1 MSNMVSYIVT
11 APTESAGIDGG
22 TQFNPAAL
30 HTFDRMKVLLEQAIY
45 ARYLLRVASSTHTVT
60 DVIKNIRM
68 LANNLPSK
76 LSYSE
81 LALQP
86 LYESGLRL
94 IKDVLENATSLKSPQ
109 DIFTIFNQPLI
120 ATYIN
125 REYVPTITEPFL
137 VSFLSAFYGWYNT
150 EKYPNQVLQDAY
162 LLIPS
167 MTVLK
172 NYDPLKA
179 TSQHNDYVVVINLSP
194 RAFGEFTL
202 GKKAHGLSDFVSCS
216 NMYSQTVDSLIAIY
230 AAFSIDHDQYVM
242 TNAEGRKGYSMADV
256 CFDLV
261 TGSSFVHP
269 DSAGLIRVYDS
280 NVFFETTKQQIAAG
294 RLRMVEDCELFGELL
309 ARTGASPDLVNYFT
323 KPISLISAA
332 EAFAFRNSELVTFMN
347 DKFMAGVAAIDEST
361 DPDIGTGTDTTETDP
376 DGTDTP
382 VDESD
387 PSSLDSGISEEP
399 SSAEA
404 DKPQIDPKMMLL
416 ELVKPS
422 EPMSDFIYREMV
434 SRRIGAILKNPPENA
449 MPNDLLMLKRWRSRW
464 IYLASVDCL
473 RDFLTRVSIRLSDV

>member
-11 APTESAGIDGG
+11 TPTDNAGIDAG
-22 TQFNPAAL
+22 TQYNIRSL
-30 HTFDRMKVLLEQAIY
+30 HPFDAMKVLLEQAIY
-45 ARYLLRVASSTHTVT
+45 AQYLLQFSSSTHTVT
-60 DVIKNIRM
+60 DVIKNIRVQM
-68 LANNLPSK
+68 GYLPSK

-81 LALQP
+81 LALQS
-86 LYESGLRL
+86 LYESGLHL
-94 IKDVLENATSLKSPQ
+94 IKNVLDNRNAIKSYR
-109 DIFTIFNQPLI
+109 DFFTIFNQPLMK
-120 ATYIN
+120 TYIN

-137 VSFLSAFYGWYNT
+137 TMFLSTFYEWYDS
-150 EKYPNQVLQDAY
+150 ERYPNKTLPEAY

-167 MTVLK
+167 TVVLK

-194 RAFGEFTL
+194 RVFGDFTL
-202 GKKAHGLSDFVSCS
+202 GKYASGLADLVSCF
-216 NMYSQTVDSLIAIY
+216 NMDTQTVDSVIAVY

-242 TNAEGRKGYSMADV
+242 TNANGRKGYSMADV

-280 NVFFETTKQQIAAG
+280 DVFFETTKQQIAAG

-309 ARTGASPDLVNYFT
+309 ARTGASSDLVNYFI

-332 EAFAFRNSELVTFMN
+332 EAFAFRNSELSSFMN
-347 DKFMAGVAAIDEST
+347 DRFIAGVAAIDNST
-361 DPDIGTGTDTTETDP
+361 DPAIGTGTDTTENNSDSS
-376 DGTDTP
+376 DVS
-382 VDESD
+382 VDETNSTD
-387 PSSLDSGISEEP
+387 GSGVSEEL
-399 SSAEA
+399 SSAEV

-416 ELVKPS
+416 ELVQSS
-422 EPMSDFIYREMV
+422 ETMSDYIYREMV